1 MRHGVIMQTYHGGK
15 SLKEGREKKKKER
28 EKKEKQEKVDS
39 SVQCTGRTPHLS
51 YNTQIERRGGADA
64 RATANEIHAKRVN
77 CFTNLSN

>member
-15 SLKEGREKKKKER
+15 SLKEGERKKEGAR
-28 EKKEKQEKVDS
+28 KKEKQEKVDS
-39 SVQCTGRTPHLS
+39 SVQRTGRTPHLS
-51 YNTQIERRGGADA
+51 YNTQIERHGGSDA